1 MYIDIKSLKCVQL
14 IAGYENGA
22 WTVLPNPVRSA
33 RIQDSLK
40 SRRKPVAKAISKKE
54 ATVSVL
60 CPSNPNMSFDR
71 VTEMINVLGDET
83 TVRRWKRDTMSQL

>member
-1 MYIDIKSLKCVQL
+1 M
-14 IAGYENGA
+14 
-22 WTVLPNPVRSA
+22 LPNPVRGA

-60 CPSNPNMSFDR
+60 CPSNPNMSFDKA
-71 VTEMINVLGDET
+71 VEMLDVLGYEI
-83 TVRRWKRDTMSQL
+83 VIQERKPGARRADQIVIDQKEGV

>member
-1 MYIDIKSLKCVQL
+1 M
-14 IAGYENGA
+14 
-22 WTVLPNPVRSA
+22 
-33 RIQDSLK
+33 
-40 SRRKPVAKAISKKE
+40 AKAISKKE

-83 TVRRWKRDTMSQL
+83 TVRRWKRDAMSQNNCPEGGRTMWILYAIIFFGAVFAALLK

>member
-1 MYIDIKSLKCVQL
+1 M
-14 IAGYENGA
+14 
-22 WTVLPNPVRSA
+22 VLPNPVRGA

-40 SRRKPVAKAISKKE
+40 SRRKPVAKAIRKKQ

-83 TVRRWKRDTMSQL
+83 TVRRWKRDAMSQL

>member
-1 MYIDIKSLKCVQL
+1 MDIKSLKCVQL

-22 WTVLPNPVRSA
+22 WTVLPNLVRGA

-83 TVRRWKRDTMSQL
+83 TVRIWKRDAMSQL

>member
-1 MYIDIKSLKCVQL
+1 MR
-14 IAGYENGA
+14 G
-22 WTVLPNPVRSA
+22 A

-40 SRRKPVAKAISKKE
+40 SRRKPVAKAIRKKQV
-54 ATVSVL
+54 TVSVL

-83 TVRRWKRDTMSQL
+83 TVRRWKRDAMSQL

>member
-1 MYIDIKSLKCVQL
+1 MR
-14 IAGYENGA
+14 G
-22 WTVLPNPVRSA
+22 A

-54 ATVSVL
+54 VTVSVL

-71 VTEMINVLGDET
+71 VTGMTNVLGDET
-83 TVRRWKRDTMSQL
+83 TARRWNRETRRDEPMIIDRKEDEPCGSFMPSFSFGRFLLLS